1 MARSDESFAVRLE
14 AGAELPAAVER
25 AAEELGLEFCDIDG
39 FGELEWIELA
49 TAGGSGTRRLDGP
62 LNLLGLRGRLRR
74 AGDVKLADYV
84 CTASRDTG
92 NGIELLGGALVGAG
106 ATFVELRFA
115 PLKAAEVDAA
125 DADDGEA
132 AEAAERPARRLPLA
146 GKWADALAESK
157 RQEQRARDRGW
168 DWDADREELRPAL
181 GDLVNH
187 RQFGRCKVVRL
198 DDEHISLRKPDGRVV
213 QLGLAILEFTAAG
226 EDEGKPVYDVAV
238 RKT

>member
-1 MARSDESFAVRLE
+1 MTSSDESLAVRIE
-14 AGAELPAAVER
+14 AGAELPAAIEQ
-25 AAEELGLEFCDIDG
+25 AAEDLGLEFCDIDG
-39 FGELEWIELA
+39 FGELEWVEIA
-49 TAGGSGTRRLDGP
+49 TAGGAGSRRFEGP
-62 LNLLGLRGRLRR
+62 LDLLGLRGRLRR

-84 CTASRDTG
+84 CTVSRDAG
-92 NGIELLGGALVGAG
+92 DGIELLGGKLAG
-106 ATFVELRFA
+106 ARAGFVELRFA
-115 PLKAAEVDAA
+115 PLVAAEVDAA
-125 DADDGEA
+125 DAEDGGEVEESA
-132 AEAAERPARRLPLA
+132 RPARKESLA

-157 RQEQRARDRGW
+157 LQEQRARERGW
-168 DWDADREELRPAL
+168 DWDADREELRPAH